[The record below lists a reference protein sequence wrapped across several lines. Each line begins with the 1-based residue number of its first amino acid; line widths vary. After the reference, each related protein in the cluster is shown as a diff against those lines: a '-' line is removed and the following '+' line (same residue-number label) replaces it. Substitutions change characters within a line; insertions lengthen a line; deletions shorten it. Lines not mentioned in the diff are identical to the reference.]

1 MDAAHRMLFA
11 AEFVRRIPA
20 VETHPVGATV
30 AAPSGLLLRHLAP
43 VWAQWNLPPS
53 PKGLARGWGRALAS
67 VHRSTKATRR
77 ARGIWIANSN
87 SRGFFHWM
95 LDVLQKLE
103 YLAQFP
109 AVMEM
114 TRSGEA
120 PLIIPADHQVE
131 FVNSTLGVHGFGTVQ
146 PAEDER
152 IVTQQTW
159 LVPDLAPTGNYRPE
173 VVRNLRTRLR
183 THYAAQASQWE
194 RVYITRA
201 NSAKRKVVNEQEI
214 LPALQ
219 AYGFTVVDMDLLSF
233 AEQVEVM
240 LGVRYL
246 VTIHGAALSHMLF
259 MPECSR
265 VLEIRADRDLGNH
278 CYYVLATDLGHDY
291 HYALAEKCDPRRPV
305 QETDLWVD
313 PAMFEARLRAMMA
326 PV

>member
-1 MDAAHRMLFA
+1 MDADHRPLFA
-11 AEFVRRIPA
+11 AEFARRIPA
-20 VETHPVGATV
+20 VEPRLIGATV
-30 AAPSGLLLRHLAP
+30 AAPSGLLLRHMAP

-53 PKGLARGWGRALAS
+53 PKGFARGWGRALAS
-67 VHRSTKATRR
+67 VRQSTTATRR

-109 AVMEM
+109 EVMEM
-114 TRSGEA
+114 TTSGEA
-120 PLIIPADHQVE
+120 PLIIPADHRFE
-131 FVNSTLGVHGFGTVQ
+131 FVHNTLGVHGFGIVQ
-146 PAEDER
+146 PAEDEY

-173 VVRNLRTRLR
+173 IVRKLRVRLR
-183 THYAAQASQWE
+183 THYAAQAPQPE

-214 LPALQ
+214 LPVLH

-233 AEQVEVM
+233 TEQVEVM

-259 MPECSR
+259 MPERSR
-265 VLEIRADRDLGNH
+265 VLEIRAERDVRNH

-291 HYALAEKCDPRRPV
+291 HYVLAAKCDAHRPV

-313 PAMFEARLRAMMA
+313 PVLFEMRLRAMMGG
-326 PV
+326 